1 MSPGARPAAPPGLR
15 KFLSLRD
22 FETAARRHLPN
33 PLFEYIAGGA
43 EDSASLHDNRAAF
56 AELGFVTRVLRNVSA
71 RTQAVELFGRHVM
84 RR

>member
-1 MSPGARPAAPPGLR
+1 MKPTSRSTDLR

-22 FETAARRHLPN
+22 FEAGARRHLPR

-56 AELGFVTRVLRNVSA
+56 QEFGFVTRVLRNVSG
-71 RTQAVELFGRHVM
+71 RSQAVELFGR
-84 RR
+84 RYASPR